1 MLKAPKA
8 AEAFRKLRRE
18 TSDEVDV
25 MGAGFMFWTLSAL
38 ALEINSLLTK
48 QTNSTFMQAR
58 YDRGDIRRL
67 NATSA
72 LKQLRE
78 NGPMSRAQIADRLG
92 LTRATVSAIAADLIA
107 ASLISEREYEEGGV
121 GRRGMLLDL
130 NPSCGAM
137 VAVELDIDRVEV
149 VLANFGMEFLWRG
162 EANLS
167 VPVSAE
173 EGLRLAGDL
182 VVQAME
188 RASELRLSCL
198 GICLAWAGLVKRST
212 GELAYGP
219 ISGWKSVALKEDWES
234 RFQTPVYVENE
245 AHAGAIAA
253 HHLGEPRGVSDLIY
267 LSLGVGLSSGVFVDG
282 GLLRGSE
289 GYAGQ
294 VGHTPFVADGHLCGC
309 GRRGCWVTEIG
320 ASGVI
325 RKLKAQG
332 VDLEGASEAN
342 LDWIPRICEMA
353 QEGDQRVLDALKQQ
367 GRQIGEGLAQLIQ
380 VFNPSRVVLGGH
392 LRDLLV
398 LCEDQIRETLD
409 EVVLSPMRKDLAVI
423 VSSSPEDQLLGCLAT
438 VFESVMNNPMA
449 AESV

>member
-1 MLKAPKA
+1 
-8 AEAFRKLRRE
+8 
-18 TSDEVDV
+18 
-25 MGAGFMFWTLSAL
+25 
-38 ALEINSLLTK
+38 
-48 QTNSTFMQAR
+48 
-58 YDRGDIRRL
+58 
-67 NATSA
+67 
-72 LKQLRE
+72 
-78 NGPMSRAQIADRLG
+78 MSRAQIAERLG
-92 LTRATVSAIAADLIA
+92 LTRATVSAIVVDLIA

-130 NPSCGAM
+130 NPNCGAM
-137 VAVELDIDRVEV
+137 IAVELDIDRVEV

-167 VPVSAE
+167 GPVTAE
-173 EGLRLAGDL
+173 EGLRLACDL
-182 VVQAME
+182 VEQAMGKS
-188 RASELRLSCL
+188 SELGFSCL

-219 ISGWKSVALKEDWES
+219 ISGWKSVALKEDWEAK
-234 RFQTPVYVENE
+234 FQTPVYVENE

-253 HHLGEPRGVSDLIY
+253 HHLGKPRGVSDLIY

-294 VGHTPFVADGHLCGC
+294 VGHTPFVPDGHLCGC

-320 ASGVI
+320 ATGMI

-332 VDLEGASEAN
+332 VDLNGASETN
-342 LDWIPRICEMA
+342 LDWIPLVCKLAE
-353 QEGDQRVLDALKQQ
+353 EGDERVLEAMKQQ

-398 LCEDQIRETLD
+398 LCENQIRDTLN
-409 EVVLSPMRKDLAVI
+409 EVVLSPMRTDLEVI
-423 VSSSPEDQLLGCLAT
+423 VSSSPEDQLMGCLAT

-449 AESV
+449 TELV